1 MCTAVILRR
10 PGHSWPIL
18 IGANRDE
25 MLDRP
30 TLGPARHWPDRSNV
44 VAGQD
49 QLAGGTWLGLNDEG
63 LVAGVMN
70 RRGSLG
76 PIDGVRSRGE
86 LVLEALDHADARD
99 AAEALAHLDARAYRA
114 FNLFVADNRDAYWL
128 KGLGREGPA
137 AVQSFELPPGLS
149 MMTAYD
155 RNDTASARIGT
166 YLPRFERAAV
176 PDPETGD
183 WTAWRALLAS
193 REVEGGGGE
202 DGAMTI
208 VTERGFG
215 TVSSSLIALPA
226 AGSARMSPIWLYA
239 AGRPDQM
246 RYEPVRLAD

>member
-1 MCTAVILRR
+1 MCSVIILRR
-10 PGHSWPIL
+10 PSHSWPIL
-18 IGANRDE
+18 VAANRDE

-30 TLGPARHWPDRSNV
+30 TKGPARHWPDRSNV

-49 QLAGGTWLGLNDEG
+49 ELAGGTWLGVNDEG
-63 LVAGVMN
+63 VVAGVMN

-76 PIDGVRSRGE
+76 PAAGVRSRGE
-86 LVLEALDHADARD
+86 LVLEALDHADAKD

-137 AVQSFELPPGLS
+137 VVQLFELPPGLS
-149 MMTAYD
+149 MLTAYD
-155 RNDTASARIGT
+155 RNDISSGRIGT
-166 YLPRFERAAV
+166 YLPRFERASA

-183 WTAWRALLAS
+183 WAAWQALLAS
-193 REVEGGGGE
+193 REIADGGGE

-226 AGSARMSPIWLYA
+226 AGAERRRTIWLYA
-239 AGRPDQM
+239 AGRPDRA
-246 RYEPVRLAD
+246 RYEPVALVD